1 MLGLGVL
8 DRNDLEKYPCISFIR
23 NTNKI
28 QQGQDEQSKWFK
40 KDECLKILKTIK
52 TLRYGTTDGNENILC
67 EKEIFDDT
75 LLWVNKGKGSL
86 ENHNLF
92 YDKVGCAFPMD
103 ISSDFR
109 VGQHTDGGHQEY
121 AIYYII

>member
-40 KDECLKILKTIK
+40 KDECLKILTSIK
-52 TLRYGTTDGNENILC
+52 LLRYGTTDGNENILC

-75 LLWVNKGKGSL
+75 LLWVNKG
-86 ENHNLF
+86 
-92 YDKVGCAFPMD
+92 
-103 ISSDFR
+103 
-109 VGQHTDGGHQEY
+109 
-121 AIYYII
+121 